1 MDEWFGLL
9 SIALVFL
16 VLWGV
21 ASLTAEWREKR
32 LIRSGTLPP
41 LEKTTDADIARLAS
55 SGFKVWAI
63 KRYRQLHQV
72 SLKEAKQ
79 RVESMQRL

>member
-9 SIALVFL
+9 SVVLIFL
-16 VLWGV
+16 AVWGG
-21 ASLTAEWREKR
+21 ASLTAAWREKQ
-32 LIRSGTLPP
+32 LVRSGTLPLP
-41 LEKTTDADIARLAS
+41 EKTTDADIARLAN

-72 SLKEAKQ
+72 SLKEAKR
-79 RVESMQRL
+79 RVESMQGL